1 MLKVR
6 IGREGNTPF
15 NFELPATEIDEEN
28 FLDNVKISGAIIDE
42 GNFFVVKGKIFC
54 RKKFVCD
61 RCLTEAVE
69 NQEHDFEEELN
80 PEEIVD
86 DEIDLTEIIRDNL
99 LAGQPLKNLC
109 KPDCRGLC
117 PVCGKN
123 LNNGRCE
130 CDKDFVDPRLAPLKN
145 FNSIEEV

>member
-6 IGREGNTPF
+6 IGKESNTPF
-15 NFELPATEIDEEN
+15 NFELPAMEINDEN

-42 GNFFVVKGKIFC
+42 GNFFVVKGKIVC
-54 RKKFVCD
+54 RKKFICD
-61 RCLTEAVE
+61 RCLTEATE

>member
-42 GNFFVVKGKIFC
+42 GNFFVVKGKMFC

-61 RCLTEAVE
+61 RCLTEAIE

-86 DEIDLTEIIRDNL
+86 DEIDLTEIVRDNL

-145 FNSIEEV
+145 FISIEEV

>member
-6 IGREGNTPF
+6 IGKEGNTPF
-15 NFELPATEIDEEN
+15 NFELPATEINDEN
-28 FLDNVKISGAIIDE
+28 FLDNIKISGAIIDE
-42 GNFFVVKGKIFC
+42 GNFFVVRGKIFC
-54 RKKFVCD
+54 RKKFICD
-61 RCLTEAVE
+61 RCLTEATE